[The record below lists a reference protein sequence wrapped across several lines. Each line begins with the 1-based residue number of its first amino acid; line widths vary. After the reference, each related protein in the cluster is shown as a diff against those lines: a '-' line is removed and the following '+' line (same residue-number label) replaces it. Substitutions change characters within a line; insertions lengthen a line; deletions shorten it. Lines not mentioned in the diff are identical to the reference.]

1 MNRLQSFRVKVKEV
15 LTILPV
21 ALLLGLGVVGT
32 LAPQQ
37 VNAASSTVDDYLPS
51 TGRDF
56 WVTFMQN
63 ADAETADNVK
73 LKLEVIAIP
82 TASGT
87 ISLTCGDGTPLV
99 TGGSLSAG
107 TPYVY
112 EIPADKRDKVYNT
125 SSATKTSKGLHVETT
140 GTDIALYV
148 RSKYVNSQALNS
160 YDMSPVFPIKT
171 LGADYVIQSY
181 WEDQTNTVMAVVAT
195 ENDTKITIKPSC
207 KTLNSDNTTWS
218 AAGTTRT
225 ETLNKGQVYLLK
237 GESFA
242 EDEPYT
248 NIAGTTVGASK
259 PVAVFNGGVIAFI
272 PDGTG
277 LSGDHIFE
285 QALPV
290 HAWGKR
296 FVLMNMN
303 AFPTGVYEKSSS
315 PTEFII
321 TAIYPDTKVY
331 VDGEYLLTLQ
341 PGESTPT
348 YDESTTISVAWDGTP
363 KMVQTSEPVSISG
376 FMVNAQH
383 NTYRNTPIAPKGI
396 GIGEPSMVLIPDVTK
411 GVSEMSYYCKDVNT
425 GATTEHLNTH
435 YANVIVKKSGVAGM
449 RLHNGTEV
457 VNISGNFTTLSQ
469 PFDGMSE
476 EYAYARIQLTDDKL
490 NRLYN
495 ENDIPFVATM
505 YSVLPGQAMSEAAVA
520 TMNIVPSAPVMF
532 VDDNEVVHGS
542 TFDYC
547 NKHPGV
553 HFTAIVDYPHTGVKW
568 ELGEGA
574 VSTDYEASHMY
585 GATVG
590 ESDKKHDV
598 YLYVFHETPITHVKD
613 TDTVHVTLNVHPV
626 YYDTLKTKVAAN
638 KMVYEWKTSSEVPF
652 GLIDGGTPKYAQ
664 FTLSQTEDLNG
675 RKPWIKYEKDSA
687 NAAAWT
693 DSHADFQIFDSL
705 VYATRHDCDSIF
717 YLQLDVVPDI
727 IMPEENASICQGESF
742 TWTGHH
748 NAWNHLTQDGVAIT
762 TINTAAAGTFVIRD
776 TMQSLVFPYPDSIHI
791 LNLTVYDK
799 PTIKVADD
807 HRKDS
812 ICEVNQPT
820 WTVPYVANYADSLH
834 YWLKPDSAYDATRR
848 EAGLRRT
855 TETSFDIS
863 TMSSLPDGKYKLIL
877 QAFNTTTG
885 CISVTDEVPLV
896 IKNRPSLKVEG
907 VDPQCWAATAPTFTF
922 SYTPVDAAK
931 ITYWVDSVGGTPHK
945 IASTTIAVDATKKF
959 DIATIGWPAGHYELY
974 AQPISALG
982 CDSTAVKVEFVINK
996 KPTIT
1001 ITSTSDELSQCDK
1014 EDATTLKFNV
1024 KDANNYNYYIVGKT
1038 SLLATPVAV
1047 TDGDKE
1053 ISLDISSISGLTEDQ
1068 EFTLKMV
1075 ANSATCVSDT
1085 AEATFTIYP
1094 MPTATITS
1102 LPADLNACAPG
1113 TSNKTVNYTTTNAS
1127 QIKWQLTTPHG
1138 VMNYDYAA
1146 VGSSLTV
1153 LQDSL
1158 VCPGTYKVKIT
1169 GVKSANNCE
1178 VLNPAGGEVTFTMYN
1193 PAAITLNDIAAVCAG
1208 NAVTSTYTA
1217 EYTDSYTYEVRRKTG
1232 NVLKGSGSST
1242 TINGTIDLSKTDTLP
1257 AGTYVLS
1264 VTATNTNNCGSSS
1277 ASKEFVINPI
1287 PVINSLSTPD
1297 NVCETEVAS
1306 RDVSFTATDAANILY
1321 TLKKGSAVWNAE
1333 NSVAVGAGKFSIKT
1347 DTLSA
1352 GDYTVEAK
1360 PVSGAGCTGAVKS
1373 VNFTVYPHPTVTL
1386 SASLPNACFGDESL
1400 TINYSTTYAATY
1412 AYTLA
1417 DKDGNA
1423 LTPGSGAAVA
1433 SGSIVVPLTA
1443 TMTAAK
1449 SPYKFRIEVTSDKGC
1464 KSGWVEKTFTI
1475 YPKPTAGIT
1484 SVESKCDNETSA
1496 AVVYTS
1502 ANATKYEYRVFKSGV
1517 AAPVLTVTDQDVTG
1531 TTFNVD
1537 ISTLDAGSYELRLVV
1552 KSATCESDTAKK
1564 SFDIWPLPV
1573 ISTLDN
1579 TTPCEGESVVNVP
1592 YTATNALT
1600 FSYTVKDG
1608 ETVVKNVTT
1617 ATVADG
1623 KIEVDIDGLTTGG
1636 AVTKAYTLSVTAK
1649 SEHDC
1654 ETAAAKTATITLKAK
1669 PTVTLSSVTNT
1680 CAGTGAAITVAYTGL
1695 TTTKLDY
1702 IVRKGG
1708 VDTSV
1713 SGNKTGLTPEVDGS
1727 FVISGAELEALAAG
1741 TDYEVELIAQGD
1753 NGCPS
1758 IGVDQVKAFTI
1769 YPLPTVAV
1777 KSGYEE
1783 ITVCEGR
1790 EDAVFEL
1797 TTSANA
1803 STYSYTTGALGLT
1816 ATDQPVV
1823 DQKIK
1828 ITLPKADLK
1837 DGDFTLTVT
1846 VKSAAPQSCTSVAAT
1861 ATLHVNNRPT
1871 LKIDDI
1877 AAQCYPI
1884 SSFTVSYTPT
1894 DAKYVKWTVDN
1905 KITTEQTHTVP
1916 NAAPYQFTISTDGW
1930 AAGTYTLRAKPVS
1943 ALDCDSAAV
1952 VKTFTINAKPE
1963 LSNLH
1968 AYNECT
1974 NQFVNVFFDHNGVGN
1989 RIEWEVLGTTCHGEE
2004 DITNPSSGI
2013 AHIAPNSL
2021 PAGDYTFRGKMV
2033 NTTTGCESEPKDLN
2047 FTLWPRAEISLLKDS
2062 AFCYPANK
2070 SYVRY
2075 AAPNAA
2081 SYTYR
2086 LTGHGIDSYLSGS
2099 GTMTSAGLIEV
2110 NTNGLEGGY
2119 AYTLTVTAASEHD
2132 CKSDEKTA
2140 TITLYPQP
2148 AITSLAKVDSVCEKH
2163 SPSAIALTMTG
2174 AMKYNYEV
2182 LKEGESTPKEQKTGE
2197 TSSSIT
2203 LNTNAWAAGK
2213 YTLKVTAVSDLDCG
2227 SDVEERVFLIYP
2239 QPKVTALSDVTICET
2254 DAEASFSYTMT
2265 DAKTY
2270 TYDLKNSL
2278 DVTVASS
2285 ATAQTASSS
2294 GSIKINT
2301 AELPDGTYTLH
2312 VTATSDKGCVSD
2324 EKTST
2329 LTINNQPSVNMS
2341 APAAQCHPASSFEV
2355 AYAPED
2361 VKTFTYMV
2369 KQGST
2374 MKKSA
2379 ETITPT
2385 TAPYKFSFST
2395 TGWAAGTYTI
2405 EAKAVSAD
2413 NCDGK
2418 TETVNFTIN
2427 KKPVISDLTTQNKCK
2442 GDAIQVSFNHDNVA
2456 NGCNWEIVETGVTGS
2471 KAFTHDS
2478 PDGFPIA
2485 TSAMDPGTYTLRVWV
2500 SNSTT
2505 TCTSEYAEKT
2515 FTVYPIPELD
2525 AKDTTAI
2532 YPQTTIVV
2540 RYTATDAAGGT
2551 YTYTLNG
2558 PGIDPSNPRTGNGSA
2573 ANGGLIPVGT
2583 NGLNPG
2589 VYNLSV
2595 TVTSANGCTK
2605 TDDATITIYDPTT
2618 IDEPVAEDDCKGS
2631 TDPIE
2636 VNIHTTYADKYSYE
2650 VVVKGT
2656 TTHPADNYEGSA
2668 TFTNKDDEPVDNT
2681 IYINVSNWAPAV
2693 YTITVKAENTVT
2705 HAEKTKSADF
2715 EIYAIPTVTLSTIP
2729 DSICEEVTTSHA
2741 IYMGGDA
2748 NMTKATYSLQLSGE
2762 EKLSGDKQ
2770 ALDGGNLVLSTGGL
2784 TDGTYTLYVTPFS
2797 DHGCQGTEKS
2807 MTLVVCNRPTIALAD
2822 PANTCENDPDYKV
2835 TITTA
2840 SADAYTYAYNIYKVD
2855 GVTETAKGNGNG
2867 YVSEGSMT
2875 VKITGLEAGTYRIKA
2890 TTTTKAADGGCTS
2903 AVVQPA
2909 DFVIYEKPEVT
2920 KLSVAKPGV
2929 CEGTAITVSYTSSID
2944 VKYSYKIVEKTTVNG
2959 SVDTYASSA
2968 SFDVVTTDLPAAG
2981 SPYTLELITETAN
2994 GCKDTA
3000 TVSFA
3005 IYPIPALTGAE
3016 PVKAEDV
3023 CFGDA
3028 ATTVTCTPD
3037 ANVSKCTYTLK
3048 LGDEPVTEFVD
3059 KEVTLDNEGKFTINT
3074 SSLGNE
3080 STTTT
3085 YTVEVTP
3092 YSTNECHPATPYST
3106 TFKVNRLPALS
3117 DITLDATDVCEG
3129 TATMGATFEHT
3140 AATYYKYELREQGKT
3155 DVLREGE
3162 KTGLTDGTSSISI
3175 DLLNPTALATNKTYE
3190 LTVIVKNET
3199 TKCDKT
3205 KTATFY
3211 LRKNPEVT
3219 ISTEQNQHHCQPV
3232 TEVTVNYSN
3241 PDSRATVFHYE
3252 VVKGTTVIKALDDKT
3267 DVSGGEWT
3275 IEFATQLL
3283 QGEYKLRV
3291 QPDNEYCHAAEW
3303 TEFVFH
3309 VDTVTPIVTT
3319 KAICYGEKFD
3329 WTVTDKDCEDHET
3342 SVTLMKGL
3350 TASTHQ
3356 FDTIK
3361 HDCCNRVYELDLT
3374 VYDENLIS
3382 EDHHTLCAGETYN
3395 WHDLAITEPGNYEAR
3410 EPGGANG
3417 CDKIYRITVD
3427 ELVPEEKSSAM
3438 SVCYGETVIF
3448 NGHEYKDLPVGKQ
3461 TLSETIKSV
3470 GGCDSVYLTLDL
3482 TVGQRYYDS
3491 IVVTECDSYKWAV
3504 TGLTYSESG
3513 IYREQLATVN
3523 GCDSVFVLN
3532 LTINKSYSFN
3542 ETYDILT
3549 KQLPFTVHEY
3559 TFEQAGTFDREF
3571 KSIAG
3576 CDSIYHITLN
3586 VHEEPLPKD
3595 TTVATICEGATHT
3608 WQGNDYSKE
3617 GWYSV
3622 TENDGTQDV
3631 AIHVLHLIVNEKYS
3645 HTSYVHHCGANY
3657 LWDVDGNT
3665 YDASGTYTWDGHS
3678 LVTGCDSTEIL
3689 VLTLGKDNTGA
3700 EAVTACQY
3708 EPVAIG
3714 NRSFIA
3720 MENTSFDET
3729 LTNVSGCD
3737 SVVTYTVNVT
3747 PRNYT
3752 AVETP
3757 DDYCEGTTYAWRG
3770 HTYET
3775 AGIYYDTTKA
3785 GGCAT
3790 EIHTL
3795 NLVSQPYYRFD
3806 EDIEVWEDALP
3817 YAWVGH
3823 KADTLLRTDGDYY
3836 DRQTTISGCDS
3847 IYHIHFHV
3855 NWVTRHE
3862 PEQKFG
3868 CGSVNWRGKDYY
3880 ESGLV
3885 SDTVATGDE
3894 MTPHEIYFCEVTIY
3908 NSFEQTEP
3916 EVTLCQGTPFVW
3928 HGNDR
3933 TAELNVG
3940 NNTLTHV
3947 SPVKHNGQTVTD
3959 CDSTFTITVHVV
3971 ESFSKAEELTV
3982 CPGELPYIWHGQS
3995 LSSDGDYTDV
4005 RPSPT
4010 GCDSTY
4016 TMHLTVNTQVT
4027 KPDTLDDDICLGKTY
4042 KWMRGDE
4049 QLMAIEGI
4057 ALGTHTY
4064 YKWYTVPGE
4073 CDSTYHMLNLTV
4085 KAPNEPILTD
4095 TVICY
4100 GETFNW
4106 IVPGCDGV
4114 TPVTLMK
4121 GLTETTHQIDTLICE
4136 TNECNPIYELKL
4148 EVLPEYAAEDE
4159 PRMLCINESFLWRG
4173 GQVIDKAG
4181 TYEYVAENAA
4191 DVYGNGK
4198 MFCDSVYRITVD
4210 QLIPEYKEPISQS
4223 VCYGEEVIFNN
4234 KTYTDL
4240 NVGKQTLLDTI
4251 QSVGG
4256 CDSVYLRLDLTVG
4269 QRYYDSIPVIA
4280 CDKYVWEAVNG
4291 NTYTHSGIYR
4301 EEYSTI
4307 DGCDSIFVLNLT
4319 INESY
4324 EFYES
4329 YDVLETELPFTV
4341 HEYSYTAAGTYD
4353 RKFTSVGGCDSIY
4366 HITLNVYPFILPK
4379 DTTEATICAD
4389 AAPYSWQGNNYS
4401 ASGWYSVTE
4410 NDGTQDIAI
4419 HYLHLTVNKTYSDT
4433 VYVHACDSYTW
4444 DENGTTY
4451 TASTED
4457 KVQLTS
4463 TCNCDSTIVLKL
4475 TIGNANSSTVDVT
4488 ACQYEPIAVG
4498 NRSFVAMENTSF
4510 TETKTNASGC
4520 DSVITYNVTVTP
4532 REYVTPAIN
4541 DAFCEGTPYVWD
4553 NTAEG
4558 GQSHTYLVAGTYY
4571 DTIADANGC
4580 ATKIFTLELSAKP
4593 QYRIDE
4599 DVEVSEL
4606 ALPYAWRG
4614 HKGDTLLRT
4623 NGDYYDIY
4631 PATADRCDSVH
4642 HIHFHV
4648 NFVDRDTLHLT
4659 GCDSVKWDVTGE
4671 WYKTTCLVSDTVFL
4685 NDEKTLYDEI
4695 HFCNVT
4701 VNYSFEEIE
4710 PDVTICQS
4718 DAFTWHGTDYEANHF
4733 SAGDHELATDDKS
4746 VAECDSIYKVTLHV
4760 VESFRDEKTYEA
4772 CPNELPYLWRG
4783 QLLTV
4788 DGDYTDV
4795 RPSPTG
4801 CDSTYIMHFTVNTH
4815 VTEPS
4820 TEHQTIC
4827 QDAENP
4833 LPWQDL
4839 TIPIHTPGE
4848 YTYYHWY
4855 TVPGE
4860 CDETYHRLDLTV
4872 NRSEQV
4878 GGYDTAHIC
4887 YKDSYLW
4894 HGEAR
4899 TVPETAAT
4907 LQPDGTYATD
4917 IDAYKQN
4924 ILGCDSL
4931 DAHLHLVMHT
4941 PPSPA
4946 ILEDTTICNEYLWID
4961 TLINTTGTYTKAF
4974 TTVYGC
4980 KDSTLTRH
4988 FDVFYSKTDTL
4999 DSLIACDYYRWHG
5012 QDFTKEGDTLAE
5024 YHVKQMGGTCDS
5036 IVYLPLTIHKTV
5048 RDTAKLDWWCTE
5060 FTWGETGQTYTK
5072 SDIIEGNP
5080 HKLASGCDSIPYLYL
5095 TLHDSIVEHIYDTAC
5110 VTYTWDLNHMT
5121 YTGSTVDRYVEKA
5134 VTGCDSAVHWLHL
5147 TIHQPSPVTFDTLDA
5162 CRSYIHKDIEYRDTT
5177 DLVLELK
5184 TIHGCDSIVRLH
5196 VNVTQPDTIYDTI
5209 RTCNIYEREGHT
5221 YLYSCDT
5228 VHEYACDSVV
5238 MLNITIDLDRDSSI
5252 WVTRWD
5258 SYEWEGDTYTESGDY
5273 EKTLQTV
5280 VGHCDST
5287 VTLHLIINDSKDTV
5301 EKQIACESFKWEWND
5316 STYLLSTIDTVTL
5329 RIDEG
5334 LETERDSTRILELGI
5349 GHKKFNAFTET
5360 ACDFFNWHG
5369 VQYFESQTVEY
5380 SYTDTCEGNVD
5391 TLHLTIFHKV
5401 EVEHFDTACDVLTV
5415 QGKSYFRDTTFT
5427 QQLKTV
5433 HGCDSIVNYNL
5444 IINRRQ
5450 TRNISVT
5457 ACDNYTWEG
5466 DTYTKSGVYTRVLTG
5481 SNGCDSVVT
5490 LNLSVRPSYHTEFDA
5505 VGCNGYY
5512 VWGNRIFD
5520 VAGDYDSIF
5529 TFDDRCDSVVT
5540 LHLSLPEKI
5549 QGPWVM
5555 DTACD
5560 EYWWNGQRY
5569 TETGYY
5575 YETFTS
5581 STGCDSIARLDL
5593 TIAPNPRDTITE
5605 TAQTRFTWGNE
5616 TYYETGLYEQ
5626 RFRSETGYGCDS
5638 IVTLDLTITNPL
5650 PINQIADT
5658 ACDAYTWDAETFYE
5672 SGVYTRNF
5680 LTPEGNDSIVKLS
5693 LVINHDVAVSDS
5705 MQLCDSVEWNGVM
5718 YYESGVYTQVL
5729 QTVAGCDSVVTM
5741 TLTVCRR
5748 DSSVFTATARDVY
5761 TWDGVDYTES
5771 GTYQRTYTSSTGCD
5785 SIVTMM
5791 LTIIHNVHVELSDTA
5806 CTEYAWADSIYTH
5819 STIHTHIFTA
5829 DNGSDSVVTMTL
5841 IIHEPVYTDQF
5852 DTVRVCDPED
5862 PSYAEYYTLPWGE
5875 QVSHTGIY
5883 CDTLTSELSQ
5893 CDSIVRFHLQ
5903 WCDEE
5908 LCLDTTTFVVND
5920 QCESYEW
5927 EGQTYTTSGTYTRH
5941 HRLENGCDSIVIMR
5955 LDIKPKAQ
5963 TVVDITDCD
5972 SLYWKDADLWIYETG
5987 FYYDTLLAANGC
5999 DSLVIMHAVVGHK
6012 GDSILDVETCDAYT
6026 INGKTYRETGTYIQE
6041 LKTTTGCDSTLTIN
6055 LIVNPSVDTV
6065 VADTACDSHL
6075 WNDKTLTETGFYPLV
6090 LQSELTGCDSV
6101 VDLHLIVYGSKQVS
6115 VIDSLHCDSIVWGDA
6130 HSGIDT
6136 IYDDGIYV
6144 KTFLST
6150 VGCDSTVTMDLRLL
6164 RHDMITAPD
6173 TAACDSF
6180 VWNGKVYYESG
6191 TYSDTL
6197 TNSFTGC
6204 DSITTMYIEI
6214 NPTIRVEIEDSVP
6227 PPFYLWPT
6235 ENDTI
6240 WESGVYVDTT
6250 ASLVTGCDSITTL
6263 NLIMTD
6269 SIILDPQEPVRVDT
6283 FGYCPGDTMNFVYN
6297 LLKGHPTK
6305 YILLFPDIS
6314 VVQEIDPKRDFIQVT
6329 DTTELPNHGLDSLF
6343 TLVIP
6348 ENCEPKV
6355 YHAQLQLFDDF
6366 TSSEVYDFYIR
6377 VNYKGAIVSM
6387 WTDVVAINNFN
6398 EEFIGYQWYKD
6409 DVEIEGATK
6418 QYYSD
6423 GEDLYACYRAKLQL
6437 ASDSSWIYTCE
6448 ECFDLRSDSLELI
6461 AYPTPAPVGQ
6471 PVTIK
6476 AMGIL
6481 LEKLVGST
6489 LTITK
6494 ESGLKVD
6501 EFTLAEGQRSVDVTL
6516 TSGMYIA
6523 TLVTGDADDRVRTA
6537 NVKFIVF

>member
-1 MNRLQSFRVKVKEV
+1 MNRLQSFRMKVKEV

-37 VNAASSTVDDYLPS
+37 AYAASSSVPDMIPS

-341 PGESTPT
+341 SGESTPT

-383 NTYRNTPIAPKGI
+383 NTYRNTPSAPKGI

-457 VNISGNFTTLSQ
+457 VNISGNFTALSQ
-469 PFDGMSE
+469 PFTGLSD
-476 EYAYARIQLTDDKL
+476 EYAYARIQLTDDAL
-490 NRLYN
+490 NKLYN

-664 FTLSQTEDLNG
+664 ITLSQTEDLNG

-705 VYATRHDCDSIF
+705 VYMTRHSCDSIF
-717 YLQLDVVPDI
+717 YLQLQVVPDI

-799 PTIKVADD
+799 PTIKIADD

-877 QAFNTTTG
+877 QAFNTTTS

-896 IKNRPSLKVEG
+896 IKNRPSLKVDN
-907 VDPQCWAATAPTFTF
+907 VAPQCWDETASTFTF
-922 SYTPVDAAK
+922 NYTPVDAAK

-959 DIATIGWPAGHYELY
+959 DIATTGWPAGHYELY
-974 AQPISALG
+974 AQPISSLG

-1024 KDANNYNYYIVGKT
+1024 KDANSYNYYIVGKT

-1053 ISLDISSISGLTEDQ
+1053 ISLDISSISGLTADT

-1085 AEATFTIYP
+1085 AEQKFTIYP

-1102 LPADLNACAPG
+1102 LPADLNSCAPG

-1127 QIKWQLTTPHG
+1127 QIKWQLTTPHA
-1138 VMNYDYAA
+1138 VKDYDYAA
-1146 VGSSLTV
+1146 VGTNLTI

-1321 TLKKGSAVWNAE
+1321 TLKKGATVWNAE

-1386 SASLPNACFGDESL
+1386 PASLPNACFGEESL
-1400 TINYSTTYAATY
+1400 TINYSTTYASTY

-1537 ISTLDAGSYELRLVV
+1537 ISTLDAGSYELRLVA

-1579 TTPCEGESVVNVP
+1579 TTPCEGEAVVNVP
-1592 YTATNALT
+1592 YTATNASK

-1608 ETVVKNVTT
+1608 ETVVKTVAT

-1649 SEHDC
+1649 SEYDC

-1669 PTVTLSSVTNT
+1669 PVVTLSSVTNT
-1680 CAGTGAAITVAYTGL
+1680 CAGAGAAITIAYTGL
-1695 TTTKLDY
+1695 TANKLDY

-1713 SGNKTGLTPEVDGS
+1713 SGTKTGLTPGVDGS
-1727 FVISGAELEALAAG
+1727 FDISGATFEALAAG
-1741 TDYEVELIAQGD
+1741 TDYEVEVIAQGD

-1769 YPLPTVAV
+1769 YPLPTVTV

-1790 EDAVFEL
+1790 EDAIFEL
-1797 TTSANA
+1797 TTSDNA
-1803 STYSYTTGALGLT
+1803 STYSYETGALGLT

-1837 DGDFTLTVT
+1837 EGDFTLTVT

-1877 AAQCYPI
+1877 AAKCYPTA
-1884 SSFTVSYTPT
+1884 SFIVSYMPT

-2004 DITNPSSGI
+2004 DIANPSSGI
-2013 AHIAPNSL
+2013 VHIAPNSL

-2062 AFCYPANK
+2062 AFCYPADK

-2075 AAPNAA
+2075 AATNAA
-2081 SYTYR
+2081 SYTYK

-2132 CKSDEKTA
+2132 CKSNEKTA

-2174 AMKYNYEV
+2174 ATKYNYEV

-2197 TSSSIT
+2197 TASSIT

-2213 YTLKVTAVSDLDCG
+2213 YTLKVTAVSDLNCG
-2227 SDVEERVFLIYP
+2227 SAVEERVFLIYP
-2239 QPKVTALSDVTICET
+2239 QPKVTALSDVTICEM

-2294 GSIKINT
+2294 GSIKINS

-2341 APAAQCHPASSFEV
+2341 APAAQCHPASLFEV
-2355 AYAPED
+2355 TYAPED
-2361 VKTFTYMV
+2361 VKTFTYTV

-2374 MKKSA
+2374 TKKSA

-2515 FTVYPIPELD
+2515 FTVYPIPTLTVH
-2525 AKDTTAI
+2525 DTTAI
-2532 YPQTTIVV
+2532 YPQTTIDV

-2558 PGIDPSNPRTGNGSA
+2558 PGIDPSDPRTGAGSA
-2573 ANGGLIPVGT
+2573 ANSGWISVGT

-2656 TTHPADNYEGSA
+2656 TTHPVDNYEGSA
-2668 TFTNKDDEPVDNT
+2668 TFTNTDDVPVDNT
-2681 IYINVSNWAPAV
+2681 ISIDVSNWAPAV

-2705 HAEKTKSADF
+2705 HSEKTKSADF
-2715 EIYAIPTVTLSTIP
+2715 EIYAIPVLTFT
-2729 DSICEEVTTSHA
+2729 DHAAICEGAETNVEILHSTENIESVEYKVEKNGSAYAAATWTA
-2741 IYMGGDA
+2741 AAGKVILNVDEWE
-2748 NMTKATYSLQLSGE
+2748 NATYTIYGKPTSSHGCVGE
-2762 EKLSGDKQ
+2762 WAQTD
-2770 ALDGGNLVLSTGGL
+2770 LVVYNQPEATITAMPANICAGEGYLN
-2784 TDGTYTLYVTPFS
+2784 VEFS
-2797 DHGCQGTEKS
+2797 DAT
-2807 MTLVVCNRPTIALAD
+2807 AD
-2822 PANTCENDPDYKV
+2822 ARTYAFRILNASDQPVSGYAGSGN
-2835 TITTA
+2835 ITTPG
-2840 SADAYTYAYNIYKVD
+2840 SGSYAVD
-2855 GVTETAKGNGNG
+2855 VHTLPVG
-2867 YVSEGSMT
+2867 
-2875 VKITGLEAGTYRIKA
+2875 
-2890 TTTTKAADGGCTS
+2890 
-2903 AVVQPA
+2903 
-2909 DFVIYEKPEVT
+2909 
-2920 KLSVAKPGV
+2920 
-2929 CEGTAITVSYTSSID
+2929 
-2944 VKYSYKIVEKTTVNG
+2944 SYKM
-2959 SVDTYASSA
+2959 
-2968 SFDVVTTDLPAAG
+2968 
-2981 SPYTLELITETAN
+2981 EL
-2994 GCKDTA
+2994 
-3000 TVSFA
+3000 
-3005 IYPIPALTGAE
+3005 
-3016 PVKAEDV
+3016 
-3023 CFGDA
+3023 
-3028 ATTVTCTPD
+3028 
-3037 ANVSKCTYTLK
+3037 
-3048 LGDEPVTEFVD
+3048 
-3059 KEVTLDNEGKFTINT
+3059 
-3074 SSLGNE
+3074 
-3080 STTTT
+3080 
-3085 YTVEVTP
+3085 
-3092 YSTNECHPATPYST
+3092 
-3106 TFKVNRLPALS
+3106 
-3117 DITLDATDVCEG
+3117 
-3129 TATMGATFEHT
+3129 
-3140 AATYYKYELREQGKT
+3140 
-3155 DVLREGE
+3155 
-3162 KTGLTDGTSSISI
+3162 
-3175 DLLNPTALATNKTYE
+3175 
-3190 LTVIVKNET
+3190 
-3199 TKCDKT
+3199 KT
-3205 KTATFY
+3205 KTKTEESCWSKLEIKPFSVRDTFLFITRDTICKKETYTWNYGGVHSEDVVGTDLGAGVHVIDRNYPTATY
-3211 LRKNPEVT
+3211 GCDSIYRLILT
-3219 ISTEQNQHHCQPV
+3219 IGEEYEIVENK
-3232 TEVTVNYSN
+3232 TVCENKPFSWRGLDFVGRENGIYDDIHT
-3241 PDSRATVFHYE
+3241 DSLTVLGCDSIFKLHL
-3252 VVKGTTVIKALDDKT
+3252 TVEDSPAP
-3267 DVSGGEWT
+3267 
-3275 IEFATQLL
+3275 L
-3283 QGEYKLRV
+3283 QT
-3291 QPDNEYCHAAEW
+3291 NA
-3303 TEFVFH
+3303 
-3309 VDTVTPIVTT
+3309 
-3319 KAICYGEKFD
+3319 AICYGESYD
-3329 WTVTDKDCEDHET
+3329 WIVEDCEGHK
-3342 SVTLMKGL
+3342 VTLMKGL
-3350 TASTHQ
+3350 TETTHQ
-3356 FDTIK
+3356 VDTLICS
-3361 HDCCNRVYELDLT
+3361 DPDACNPIYELNLAVWPEYSKDDAPVHLCSGDAYVWRGGKTLT
-3374 VYDENLIS
+3374 E
-3382 EDHHTLCAGETYN
+3382 AGE
-3395 WHDLAITEPGNYEAR
+3395 YEYRKEGVA
-3410 EPGGANG
+3410 ANG
-3417 CDKIYRITVD
+3417 CDSIYRITVTK
-3427 ELVPEEKSSAM
+3427 LVPEQKTIAQT
-3438 SVCYGETVIF
+3438 VCYGETVIF

-3491 IVVTECDSYKWAV
+3491 IVVTECDSYKWDK

-3513 IYREQLATVN
+3513 IYREELATVN

-3559 TFEQAGTFDREF
+3559 TFMEGGTYDREF
-3571 KSIAG
+3571 TTIGG

-3586 VHEEPLPKD
+3586 VHEAPLPKD
-3595 TTVATICEGATHT
+3595 TTDIKICADAAPYS
-3608 WQGNDYSKE
+3608 WQGNNYAAS

-3622 TENDGTQDV
+3622 TEPDV
-3631 AIHVLHLIVNEKYS
+3631 AIHVLHLTVNETYS
-3645 HTSYVHHCGANY
+3645 DTTYVHACGSYN
-3657 LWDVDGNT
+3657 WRGN
-3665 YDASGTYTWDGHS
+3665 DYTATGVYPVNLTS
-3678 LVTGCDSTEIL
+3678 VCGCDSTV
-3689 VLTLGKDNTGA
+3689 VLKLTVDAPSSSTQD
-3700 EAVTACQY
+3700 VTVCQY
-3708 EPVAIG
+3708 ELVTVGNQTFVAK
-3714 NRSFIA
+3714 
-3720 MENTSFDET
+3720 ETSYAPIVET
-3729 LTNVSGCD
+3729 LTNTKGCDSTITYNVTVSTRTYEDVENASFCEGTEYAWRGKPFTKAATYYDTTFTAGCATKIYTLNLTAKPQYRIDEDVEVSDLALPYEWHGQELSANGDYYDNLVSLVSGCD
-3737 SVVTYTVNVT
+3737 S
-3747 PRNYT
+3747 
-3752 AVETP
+3752 
-3757 DDYCEGTTYAWRG
+3757 
-3770 HTYET
+3770 
-3775 AGIYYDTTKA
+3775 
-3785 GGCAT
+3785 
-3790 EIHTL
+3790 IH
-3795 NLVSQPYYRFD
+3795 
-3806 EDIEVWEDALP
+3806 
-3817 YAWVGH
+3817 
-3823 KADTLLRTDGDYY
+3823 
-3836 DRQTTISGCDS
+3836 
-3847 IYHIHFHV
+3847 HIHFHV
-3855 NWVTRHE
+3855 NWVTRDTVSAE
-3862 PEQKFG
+3862 ACE
-3868 CGSVNWRGKDYY
+3868 SYTWEVSGKTYT
-3880 ESGLV
+3880 ESGLY
-3885 SDTVATGDE
+3885 SDTVFTDAPTNKE
-3894 MTPHEIYFCEVTIY
+3894 YEVVHFCNVTI
-3908 NSFEQTEP
+3908 NHRFEQVEP
-3916 EVTLCQGTPFVW
+3916 DVTICQSDAFTWHGQDYEANHFSAGDHALVTDDKSIAGCDSIYRVTL
-3928 HGNDR
+3928 
-3933 TAELNVG
+3933 
-3940 NNTLTHV
+3940 
-3947 SPVKHNGQTVTD
+3947 
-3959 CDSTFTITVHVV
+3959 HVV
-3971 ESFSKAEELTV
+3971 ESFRDEKTYEV

-3995 LSSDGDYTDV
+3995 LSADGDYTDV

-4049 QLMAIEGI
+4049 QLMAIEVI

-4159 PRMLCINESFLWRG
+4159 PRMLCYGESFMWRG
-4173 GQVIDKAG
+4173 GKVIDKAG

-4389 AAPYSWQGNNYS
+4389 AAPYNWQGNAYS
-4401 ASGWYSVTE
+4401 ATGWYSVTE
-4410 NDGTQDIAI
+4410 NDGTQDVAI

-4444 DENGTTY
+4444 DKNGTTY

-4685 NDEKTLYDEI
+4685 DDEKTLYDEI
-4695 HFCNVT
+4695 HFCDVT

-4746 VAECDSIYKVTLHV
+4746 VAECDSIFKVTLHV

-4839 TIPIHTPGE
+4839 TIPIHIPGE

-4887 YKDSYLW
+4887 YKDSW

-4941 PPSPA
+4941 PSAA
-4946 ILEDTTICNEYLWID
+4946 ILEDTTICNEFLWID

-4988 FDVFYSKTDTL
+4988 FDVYYSKTDTL
-4999 DSLIACDYYRWHG
+4999 DSVFACDYYRWKG
-5012 QDFTKEGDTLAE
+5012 QDFTEVGDTLAE
-5024 YHVKQMGGTCDS
+5024 YHVQQLGGICDS
-5036 IVYLPLTIHKTV
+5036 IIYLPLTINKTV

-5110 VTYTWDLNHMT
+5110 VTYSWDLNHMT

-5147 TIHQPSPVTFDTLDA
+5147 TIHQPSPITFDTLDA
-5162 CRSYIHKDIEYRDTT
+5162 CRTYIHEDIEYKDTT

-5273 EKTLQTV
+5273 EKTLQTM
-5280 VGHCDST
+5280 VGGCDST

-5401 EVEHFDTACDVLTV
+5401 EVEHFDTARDVLTV
-5415 QGKSYFRDTTFT
+5415 QGESFFRDTTFT
-5427 QQLKTV
+5427 QQLHTIN
-5433 HGCDSIVNYNL
+5433 GCDSIVNYHL
-5444 IINRRQ
+5444 IIRRVTSPLRLAAT
-5450 TRNISVT
+5450 TRGKARRTPSR
-5457 ACDNYTWEG
+5457 
-5466 DTYTKSGVYTRVLTG
+5466 VYIRG
-5481 SNGCDSVVT
+5481 YSPDRMVVT
-5490 LNLSVRPSYHTEFDA
+5490 R
-5505 VGCNGYY
+5505 
-5512 VWGNRIFD
+5512 
-5520 VAGDYDSIF
+5520 
-5529 TFDDRCDSVVT
+5529 
-5540 LHLSLPEKI
+5540 
-5549 QGPWVM
+5549 
-5555 DTACD
+5555 
-5560 EYWWNGQRY
+5560 
-5569 TETGYY
+5569 
-5575 YETFTS
+5575 
-5581 STGCDSIARLDL
+5581 
-5593 TIAPNPRDTITE
+5593 
-5605 TAQTRFTWGNE
+5605 
-5616 TYYETGLYEQ
+5616 
-5626 RFRSETGYGCDS
+5626 
-5638 IVTLDLTITNPL
+5638 
-5650 PINQIADT
+5650 
-5658 ACDAYTWDAETFYE
+5658 
-5672 SGVYTRNF
+5672 
-5680 LTPEGNDSIVKLS
+5680 
-5693 LVINHDVAVSDS
+5693 
-5705 MQLCDSVEWNGVM
+5705 
-5718 YYESGVYTQVL
+5718 
-5729 QTVAGCDSVVTM
+5729 
-5741 TLTVCRR
+5741 
-5748 DSSVFTATARDVY
+5748 
-5761 TWDGVDYTES
+5761 
-5771 GTYQRTYTSSTGCD
+5771 
-5785 SIVTMM
+5785 
-5791 LTIIHNVHVELSDTA
+5791 
-5806 CTEYAWADSIYTH
+5806 
-5819 STIHTHIFTA
+5819 
-5829 DNGSDSVVTMTL
+5829 
-5841 IIHEPVYTDQF
+5841 
-5852 DTVRVCDPED
+5852 
-5862 PSYAEYYTLPWGE
+5862 
-5875 QVSHTGIY
+5875 
-5883 CDTLTSELSQ
+5883 
-5893 CDSIVRFHLQ
+5893 
-5903 WCDEE
+5903 
-5908 LCLDTTTFVVND
+5908 
-5920 QCESYEW
+5920 
-5927 EGQTYTTSGTYTRH
+5927 
-5941 HRLENGCDSIVIMR
+5941 
-5955 LDIKPKAQ
+5955 
-5963 TVVDITDCD
+5963 
-5972 SLYWKDADLWIYETG
+5972 
-5987 FYYDTLLAANGC
+5987 
-5999 DSLVIMHAVVGHK
+5999 
-6012 GDSILDVETCDAYT
+6012 
-6026 INGKTYRETGTYIQE
+6026 
-6041 LKTTTGCDSTLTIN
+6041 
-6055 LIVNPSVDTV
+6055 
-6065 VADTACDSHL
+6065 
-6075 WNDKTLTETGFYPLV
+6075 
-6090 LQSELTGCDSV
+6090 
-6101 VDLHLIVYGSKQVS
+6101 
-6115 VIDSLHCDSIVWGDA
+6115 
-6130 HSGIDT
+6130 
-6136 IYDDGIYV
+6136 
-6144 KTFLST
+6144 
-6150 VGCDSTVTMDLRLL
+6150 
-6164 RHDMITAPD
+6164 
-6173 TAACDSF
+6173 
-6180 VWNGKVYYESG
+6180 
-6191 TYSDTL
+6191 
-6197 TNSFTGC
+6197 
-6204 DSITTMYIEI
+6204 
-6214 NPTIRVEIEDSVP
+6214 
-6227 PPFYLWPT
+6227 
-6235 ENDTI
+6235 
-6240 WESGVYVDTT
+6240 
-6250 ASLVTGCDSITTL
+6250 
-6263 NLIMTD
+6263 
-6269 SIILDPQEPVRVDT
+6269 
-6283 FGYCPGDTMNFVYN
+6283 
-6297 LLKGHPTK
+6297 
-6305 YILLFPDIS
+6305 
-6314 VVQEIDPKRDFIQVT
+6314 
-6329 DTTELPNHGLDSLF
+6329 
-6343 TLVIP
+6343 
-6348 ENCEPKV
+6348 
-6355 YHAQLQLFDDF
+6355 
-6366 TSSEVYDFYIR
+6366 
-6377 VNYKGAIVSM
+6377 
-6387 WTDVVAINNFN
+6387 
-6398 EEFIGYQWYKD
+6398 
-6409 DVEIEGATK
+6409 
-6418 QYYSD
+6418 
-6423 GEDLYACYRAKLQL
+6423 
-6437 ASDSSWIYTCE
+6437 
-6448 ECFDLRSDSLELI
+6448 
-6461 AYPTPAPVGQ
+6461 
-6471 PVTIK
+6471 
-6476 AMGIL
+6476 
-6481 LEKLVGST
+6481 
-6489 LTITK
+6489 
-6494 ESGLKVD
+6494 
-6501 EFTLAEGQRSVDVTL
+6501 
-6516 TSGMYIA
+6516 
-6523 TLVTGDADDRVRTA
+6523 
-6537 NVKFIVF
+6537 

>member
-1 MNRLQSFRVKVKEV
+1 MKVKKV

-37 VNAASSTVDDYLPS
+37 AYAASSTVDDYLPS

-56 WVTFMQN
+56 WLTFMQN

-383 NTYRNTPIAPKGI
+383 NTYRNTPSAPKGI

-435 YANVIVKKSGVAGM
+435 YANVIVTKSGVAGM

-457 VNISGNFTTLSQ
+457 VNISGNFSTCSQ

-652 GLIDGGTPKYAQ
+652 GLIDGGSPKYAQ
-664 FTLSQTEDLNG
+664 ITLSQTEDLEG

-762 TINTAAAGTFVIRD
+762 TINTATAGTFVIRD

-807 HRKDS
+807 HRKDL

-885 CISVTDEVPLV
+885 CISKTDTVPLV
-896 IKNRPSLKVEG
+896 IKNRPSLKVDN
-907 VDPQCWAATAPTFTF
+907 VDPQCWDETAPTFTF

-959 DIATIGWPAGHYELY
+959 DIATTGWPAGHYELY
-974 AQPISALG
+974 AQPVSALG

-1053 ISLDISSISGLTEDQ
+1053 ISLDISSISDLTADT

-1085 AEATFTIYP
+1085 AEKKFTVYP

-1102 LPADLNACAPG
+1102 LPADLNSCAPG

-1169 GVKSANNCE
+1169 GVKSAAPMNCE

-1321 TLKKGSAVWNAE
+1321 TLKKGATVWNAE

-1360 PVSGAGCTGAVKS
+1360 SVSGAGCTGAVKS

-1386 SASLPNACFGDESL
+1386 PASLPNACFGEESL
-1400 TINYSTTYAATY
+1400 TINYSTTYASTY

-1537 ISTLDAGSYELRLVV
+1537 ISTLDAGSYELRLVA

-1573 ISTLDN
+1573 ISTLAN

-1592 YTATNALT
+1592 YTATNASK

-1608 ETVVKNVTT
+1608 ETVVKTVAT

-1636 AVTKAYTLSVTAK
+1636 AVTKPYTLSVTAK

-1680 CAGTGAAITVAYTGL
+1680 CAGAGAAITIAYTGL
-1695 TTTKLDY
+1695 TANKLDY

-1713 SGNKTGLTPEVDGS
+1713 SGTKTGLTPGVDGS
-1727 FVISGAELEALAAG
+1727 FDISGATFEALAAG
-1741 TDYEVELIAQGD
+1741 TDYEVEIIAQGD

-1758 IGVDQVKAFTI
+1758 VGVDQVKAFTI
-1769 YPLPTVAV
+1769 YPLPTVSV
-1777 KSGYEE
+1777 KSGYESV
-1783 ITVCEGR
+1783 TVCEGR

-1797 TTSANA
+1797 TTSDNA
-1803 STYSYTTGALGLT
+1803 STYSYESGALGLT

-1823 DQKIK
+1823 DKKIK
-1828 ITLPKADLK
+1828 ITLSKADLK

-1877 AAQCYPI
+1877 AAKCYPI

-2004 DITNPSSGI
+2004 DIAGASSGV
-2013 AHIAPNSL
+2013 AHIEPNSL

-2062 AFCYPANK
+2062 AFCYPADK

-2075 AAPNAA
+2075 AATNAA

-2099 GTMTSAGLIEV
+2099 GTMTFAGLIEV

-2174 AMKYNYEV
+2174 ATKYNYEV
-2182 LKEGESTPKEQKTGE
+2182 LKDGESTPKEQKTGE
-2197 TSSSIT
+2197 TASSIT

-2213 YTLKVTAVSDLDCG
+2213 YTLKVTAVSDLNCG
-2227 SDVEERVFLIYP
+2227 SAVEERVFLIYP

-2254 DAEASFSYTMT
+2254 DAEALFSYTMT

-2294 GSIKINT
+2294 GSIKINS

-2341 APAAQCHPASSFEV
+2341 APAAQCHPASLFEV
-2355 AYAPED
+2355 TYAPED
-2361 VKTFTYMV
+2361 VKTFTYTV

-2374 MKKSA
+2374 TKKSA

-2515 FTVYPIPELD
+2515 FTVYPIPTLTVH
-2525 AKDTTAI
+2525 DTTAI
-2532 YPQTTIVV
+2532 YPQTTIYV

-2558 PGIDPSNPRTGNGSA
+2558 AGIDPSDPRTGDGSA
-2573 ANGGLIPVGT
+2573 ANSGWISVGT

-2656 TTHPADNYEGSA
+2656 TTHPVDNYAGSA
-2668 TFTNKDDEPVDNT
+2668 TFTNTGDVPVDNT
-2681 IYINVSNWAPAV
+2681 ISIDVSNWAPAV

-2715 EIYAIPTVTLSTIP
+2715 EIYAIPVLTFTDHAAICEGAETTVEILHSTENIESVEYKVEKNGSAYAAATWTAAAGKVILNVDEWENATYTIYGKPTSSHGCVGEWAQTDLVVYNQPEATITAMPANICAGEGYLNVEFSDATADARTYAFRILNASDQPVSGYAGSGNITTPGSGSYAVDVHTLPVGSYKMELKTKTKTEESCWSKLEIKPFSVRDTFLFITRDTICKKETYTWNYGGIHSEDVVGTDLGAGVHVIDRNYP
-2729 DSICEEVTTSHA
+2729 TATYGCDSIYRLILT
-2741 IYMGGDA
+2741 I
-2748 NMTKATYSLQLSGE
+2748 GE
-2762 EKLSGDKQ
+2762 EYEIVENKTVCENKPFSWRG
-2770 ALDGGNLVLSTGGL
+2770 LDFTGRE
-2784 TDGTYTLYVTPFS
+2784 DGTYDDIHTDSLTVL
-2797 DHGCQGTEKS
+2797 GCDS
-2807 MTLVVCNRPTIALAD
+2807 I
-2822 PANTCENDPDYKV
+2822 
-2835 TITTA
+2835 
-2840 SADAYTYAYNIYKVD
+2840 
-2855 GVTETAKGNGNG
+2855 
-2867 YVSEGSMT
+2867 
-2875 VKITGLEAGTYRIKA
+2875 
-2890 TTTTKAADGGCTS
+2890 
-2903 AVVQPA
+2903 
-2909 DFVIYEKPEVT
+2909 F
-2920 KLSVAKPGV
+2920 KLH
-2929 CEGTAITVSYTSSID
+2929 
-2944 VKYSYKIVEKTTVNG
+2944 
-2959 SVDTYASSA
+2959 
-2968 SFDVVTTDLPAAG
+2968 L
-2981 SPYTLELITETAN
+2981 
-2994 GCKDTA
+2994 
-3000 TVSFA
+3000 
-3005 IYPIPALTGAE
+3005 
-3016 PVKAEDV
+3016 
-3023 CFGDA
+3023 
-3028 ATTVTCTPD
+3028 
-3037 ANVSKCTYTLK
+3037 
-3048 LGDEPVTEFVD
+3048 
-3059 KEVTLDNEGKFTINT
+3059 
-3074 SSLGNE
+3074 
-3080 STTTT
+3080 
-3085 YTVEVTP
+3085 TVEDSP
-3092 YSTNECHPATPYST
+3092 APLQTNAH
-3106 TFKVNRLPALS
+3106 
-3117 DITLDATDVCEG
+3117 
-3129 TATMGATFEHT
+3129 
-3140 AATYYKYELREQGKT
+3140 
-3155 DVLREGE
+3155 
-3162 KTGLTDGTSSISI
+3162 
-3175 DLLNPTALATNKTYE
+3175 
-3190 LTVIVKNET
+3190 
-3199 TKCDKT
+3199 
-3205 KTATFY
+3205 
-3211 LRKNPEVT
+3211 
-3219 ISTEQNQHHCQPV
+3219 
-3232 TEVTVNYSN
+3232 
-3241 PDSRATVFHYE
+3241 
-3252 VVKGTTVIKALDDKT
+3252 
-3267 DVSGGEWT
+3267 
-3275 IEFATQLL
+3275 
-3283 QGEYKLRV
+3283 
-3291 QPDNEYCHAAEW
+3291 
-3303 TEFVFH
+3303 
-3309 VDTVTPIVTT
+3309 
-3319 KAICYGEKFD
+3319 ICYGEKFD
-3329 WTVTDKDCEDHET
+3329 WIVTDCEGHK
-3342 SVTLMKGL
+3342 VTLMKGL
-3350 TASTHQ
+3350 TESTHQ
-3356 FDTIK
+3356 VDTLICS
-3361 HDCCNRVYELDLT
+3361 DPNECNPIYELNLT
-3374 VYDENLIS
+3374 IWPEYSKDDAPV
-3382 EDHHTLCAGETYN
+3382 HLCAGDAYVWRGGKT
-3395 WHDLAITEPGNYEAR
+3395 LTEAGEYEYRKEGVA
-3410 EPGGANG
+3410 ANG
-3417 CDKIYRITVD
+3417 CDSIYRITVTK
-3427 ELVPEEKSSAM
+3427 LVPEQKTIAQT
-3438 SVCYGETVIF
+3438 VCYGEPVIF

-3461 TLSETIKSV
+3461 MLSETIKSV

-3608 WQGNDYSKE
+3608 WQGIDYSKE

-3665 YDASGTYTWDGHS
+3665 YDASGTYTWAGHS

-3729 LTNVSGCD
+3729 LTNASGCD
-3737 SVVTYTVNVT
+3737 SVVTYTVTVT

-3823 KADTLLRTDGDYY
+3823 KADTLLSTDGDYY

-3847 IYHIHFHV
+3847 TYHIHFHV
-3855 NWVTRHE
+3855 NWVTRDTVSKE
-3862 PEQKFG
+3862 G
-3868 CGSVNWRGKDYY
+3868 CESVTWNIDNKTYTY
-3880 ESGLV
+3880 SESGLY
-3885 SDTVATGDE
+3885 SDTAFIGDPANKKYE
-3894 MTPHEIYFCEVTIY
+3894 EVHFCKVTVYPAYHVTEPDVTICESALPY
-3908 NSFEQTEP
+3908 IFHDEELTGLTVGDNEP
-3916 EVTLCQGTPFVW
+3916 RTINPKTI
-3928 HGNDR
+3928 HG
-3933 TAELNVG
+3933 
-3940 NNTLTHV
+3940 
-3947 SPVKHNGQTVTD
+3947 
-3959 CDSTFTITVHVV
+3959 CDSTFTVAVHVV
-3971 ESFSKAEELTV
+3971 KSFNKAEELTV

-3995 LSSDGDYTDV
+3995 LSADGDYTDV

-4057 ALGTHTY
+4057 ALGTHSY

-4159 PRMLCINESFLWRG
+4159 PRMLCFNESFMWRG

-4223 VCYGEEVIFNN
+4223 VCYGETVIFNGHEY
-4234 KTYTDL
+4234 KDL
-4240 NVGKQTLLDTI
+4240 PVGKQTLSETI
-4251 QSVGG
+4251 KSVGG
-4256 CDSVYLRLDLTVG
+4256 CDSVYLTLDLTVG

-4389 AAPYSWQGNNYS
+4389 AAPYNWQGNAYS
-4401 ASGWYSVTE
+4401 ATGWYSVTE
-4410 NDGTQDIAI
+4410 NDGTQDVAI
-4419 HYLHLTVNKTYSDT
+4419 HYLHLTVNKTNSDT

-4444 DENGTTY
+4444 DKNGTIY

-4695 HFCNVT
+4695 HFCDVT

-4887 YKDSYLW
+4887 YKDSYMW
-4894 HGEAR
+4894 HGDAR

-4941 PPSPA
+4941 PSAA

-4988 FDVFYSKTDTL
+4988 FDVYYSKTDTL
-4999 DSLIACDYYRWHG
+4999 DSVFACDYYRWKG
-5012 QDFTKEGDTLAE
+5012 QDFTEVGDTLAE
-5024 YHVKQMGGTCDS
+5024 YHVQQLGGTCDS
-5036 IVYLPLTIHKTV
+5036 IVYLPLTLHKTV

-5060 FTWGETGQTYTK
+5060 FAWGETEQTYT
-5072 SDIIEGNP
+5072 SSGVYAGNP

-5110 VTYTWDLNHMT
+5110 VTYSWDLNHMT

-5238 MLNITIDLDRDSSI
+5238 MLNITIDLDRDSDI

-5258 SYEWEGDTYTESGDY
+5258 SYEWEGDTYTESGEY
-5273 EKTLQTV
+5273 KKTLQTV

-5415 QGKSYFRDTTFT
+5415 QGESFFRDTTFT
-5427 QQLKTV
+5427 QQLHTIN
-5433 HGCDSIVNYNL
+5433 GCDSIVNYHL
-5444 IINRRQ
+5444 IISHRQ
-5450 TRNISVT
+5450 TRNISVM
-5457 ACDNYTWEG
+5457 ACGDYTWEG
-5466 DTYTKSGVYTRVLTG
+5466 TTYTKSGVYTRVLTG

-5520 VAGDYDSIF
+5520 VAGDYDSIY
-5529 TFDDRCDSVVT
+5529 TLEGRCDSVVT
-5540 LHLSLPEKI
+5540 MHLTLPETI
-5549 QGPWVM
+5549 QGPWAM

-5560 EYWWNGQRY
+5560 EFWWNGQRY

-5593 TIAPNPRDTITE
+5593 TIADNPRNTITE
-5605 TAQTRFTWGNE
+5605 TAQSKFTWGSQ

-5626 RFRSETGYGCDS
+5626 RFKSETGYGCDS

-5852 DTVRVCDPED
+5852 DTVRVCDPEE

-6090 LQSELTGCDSV
+6090 LQSALTGCDSV

-6115 VIDSLHCDSIVWGDA
+6115 VIDSLHCDSIVWGDDYA
-6130 HSGIDT
+6130 GIDT
-6136 IYDDGIYV
+6136 IHDDGIYV

-6348 ENCEPKV
+6348 EQCEPKV

>member
-1 MNRLQSFRVKVKEV
+1 MNRLQSFRMKVKKV
-15 LTILPV
+15 LTVLPV

-37 VNAASSTVDDYLPS
+37 AYAASSSVPDMIPS

-56 WVTFMQN
+56 WLTYMNNSDIVYNNPALQLRIYVVTDSATTIN
-63 ADAETADNVK
+63 ITAADGTALVTNQAVAAG
-73 LKLEVIAIP
+73 EVYVY
-82 TASGT
+82 TASSDDRDRMYTKSSGKIELRGVHVTSTKCVAVYAANSFDNGSRASFDVTPVLATTALGT
-87 ISLTCGDGTPLV
+87 E
-99 TGGSLSAG
+99 
-107 TPYVY
+107 Y
-112 EIPADKRDKVYNT
+112 EVQTYYADKT
-125 SSATKTSKGLHVETT
+125 STEMT
-140 GTDIALYV
+140 
-148 RSKYVNSQALNS
+148 
-160 YDMSPVFPIKT
+160 
-171 LGADYVIQSY
+171 
-181 WEDQTNTVMAVVAT
+181 VVAT
-195 ENDTKITIKPSC
+195 ANDTKVKITMGHQ
-207 KTLNSDNTTWS
+207 
-218 AAGTTRT
+218 AANDMGATFD
-225 ETLNKGQVYLLK
+225 KGDVVDMVMQAGDVFQLI
-237 GESFA
+237 GEADDDGYSFMS
-242 EDEPYT
+242 
-248 NIAGTTVGASK
+248 GTTVESSK
-259 PVAVFNGGVIAFI
+259 PVAVFAGGINATVTYN
-272 PDGTG
+272 DGMD
-277 LSGDHIFE
+277 GDHLFE
-285 QALPV
+285 QVLPMS
-290 HAWGKR
+290 AWGKR
-296 FVLMNMN
+296 FILTEMHGFRGEMNIN
-303 AFPTGVYEKSSS
+303 NHTATQYVF
-315 PTEFII
+315 
-321 TAIYPDTKVY
+321 TAIYDDTKLYRNGVLQTTL
-331 VDGEYLLTLQ
+331 VKGETV
-341 PGESTPT
+341 
-348 YDESTTISVAWDGTP
+348 YDETNFTVDYDENPLFVVAS
-363 KMVQTSEPVSISG
+363 KPVLCYG
-376 FMVNAQH
+376 FLTNGAQ
-383 NTYRNTPIAPKGI
+383 NTYKTGI
-396 GIGEPSMVLIPDVTK
+396 KSNSVGEPSMVLIPSTRQGLQKAIFMNYDGVTGSAAHHYVNVLVPDSAK
-411 GVSEMSYYCKDVNT
+411 SEMKLNGSSVGGFETLDYYELE
-425 GATTEHLNTH
+425 G
-435 YANVIVKKSGVAGM
+435 VKW
-449 RLHNGTEV
+449 
-457 VNISGNFTTLSQ
+457 
-469 PFDGMSE
+469 
-476 EYAYARIQLTDDKL
+476 AYARVEMPKTSDAIILTNAKAPFL
-490 NRLYN
+490 AYAYGVQEGNARGYGFATSFNTAPASPELYV
-495 ENDIPFVATM
+495 ND
-505 YSVLPGQAMSEAAVA
+505 VLM
-520 TMNIVPSAPVMF
+520 THLDTLDF
-532 VDDNEVVHGS
+532 
-542 TFDYC
+542 C
-547 NKHPGV
+547 NQHPGV
-553 HFTAIVDYPHTGVKW
+553 DFTAKIDYPHDSVKW
-568 ELGEGA
+568 DLGEGA
-574 VSTDYEASHMY
+574 ISTVNTPSEVYGNSHMY
-585 GATVG
+585 GKTISQGDTTHHVR
-590 ESDKKHDV
+590 
-598 YLYVFHETPITHVKD
+598 LYVYRHSPLNINIKD
-613 TDTVHVTLNVHPV
+613 TDSIRVSLIVHPV
-626 YYDTLKTKVAAN
+626 YYDTLKTKVAAKHLEYIWN
-638 KMVYEWKTSSEVPF
+638 KSSNPAF
-652 GLIDGGTPKYAQ
+652 GIDGKGEISIGPV
-664 FTLSQTEDLNG
+664 TLG
-675 RKPWIKYEKDSA
+675 KDATNPNNKWTSA
-687 NAAAWT
+687 NDEKHIT
-693 DSHADFQIFDSL
+693 DSL
-705 VYATRHDCDSIF
+705 VYATAKYGCDSIF

-727 IMPEENASICQGESF
+727 IMPEENATVCQKEAF
-742 TWTGHH
+742 EWVGHH

-762 TINTAAAGTFVIRD
+762 TINTVAAGTFVIRD

-885 CISVTDEVPLV
+885 CISVTDTVPLV
-896 IKNRPSLKVEG
+896 IKNRPSLKVDN
-907 VDPQCWAATAPTFTF
+907 VAPQCWDETAPTFTF

-945 IASTTIAVDATKKF
+945 IVSTTIDVDATKKF
-959 DIATIGWPAGHYELY
+959 DIATTDWPAGHYELY

-1001 ITSTSDELSQCDK
+1001 ITSTLDELSQCDK

-1024 KDANNYNYYIVGKT
+1024 KDASSYNYYIVGKT

-1053 ISLDISSISGLTEDQ
+1053 ISLDISSISGLTEDT
-1068 EFTLKMV
+1068 EFMLKMV

-1085 AEATFTIYP
+1085 AEQKFTVYP

-1102 LPADLNACAPG
+1102 LPADLNSCAPYADD
-1113 TSNKTVNYTTTNAS
+1113 NLTVNYSTTNTT
-1127 QIKWQLTTPHG
+1127 QVKWELEQPGGTKVTH
-1138 VMNYDYAA
+1138 DYAA
-1146 VGSSLTV
+1146 VGTSFSIPKAQLP
-1153 LQDSL
+1153 S
-1158 VCPGTYKVKIT
+1158 PGDYKVKIT
-1169 GVKSANNCE
+1169 GVKSTHGCE
-1178 VLNPAGGEVTFTMYN
+1178 TENPAGGEVSFKMYN
-1193 PAAITLNDIAAVCAG
+1193 PATVALGHIDSVCAG
-1208 NAVTSTYTA
+1208 EHIRAPYSTEYADTYRYKVLQGSTEKFSLAVDSTAKAT
-1217 EYTDSYTYEVRRKTG
+1217 
-1232 NVLKGSGSST
+1232 
-1242 TINGTIDLSKTDTLP
+1242 GTIIVPLLEDGEYKL
-1257 AGTYVLS
+1257 VIN
-1264 VTATNTNNCGSSS
+1264 ATNEYGCGDGAKDTMTFTVNPLPTITNLKISN
-1277 ASKEFVINPI
+1277 E
-1287 PVINSLSTPD
+1287 
-1297 NVCETEVAS
+1297 NVCENETTSCELTFTTSVTGNDTIIYSLTKGTTPWVSEKKILASAAGGKITLDQLDTLSTGVYTVTVTPKTAHGCSEAYATVGFTVHPQPGINLKNNDAFCYGSRTKLTVPYERKYNVKEFTYHLKPAGGGSDITSGKITSFGESFDIEEKIVDLPVGDYILYATALSDKNCTSENDTVTITVYEMPTAKIDTIYSQCDNAESTTVEYKTTVATKYKYKIDGVTEWSDEATAAAS
-1306 RDVSFTATDAANILY
+1306 GSFTLDISSLNVGDEEKTY
-1321 TLKKGSAVWNAE
+1321 TLKFK
-1333 NSVAVGAGKFSIKT
+1333 
-1347 DTLSA
+1347 
-1352 GDYTVEAK
+1352 
-1360 PVSGAGCTGAVKS
+1360 
-1373 VNFTVYPHPTVTL
+1373 
-1386 SASLPNACFGDESL
+1386 
-1400 TINYSTTYAATY
+1400 
-1412 AYTLA
+1412 AYT
-1417 DKDGNA
+1417 
-1423 LTPGSGAAVA
+1423 
-1433 SGSIVVPLTA
+1433 
-1443 TMTAAK
+1443 
-1449 SPYKFRIEVTSDKGC
+1449 
-1464 KSGWVEKTFTI
+1464 
-1475 YPKPTAGIT
+1475 
-1484 SVESKCDNETSA
+1484 
-1496 AVVYTS
+1496 
-1502 ANATKYEYRVFKSGV
+1502 
-1517 AAPVLTVTDQDVTG
+1517 
-1531 TTFNVD
+1531 
-1537 ISTLDAGSYELRLVV
+1537 
-1552 KSATCESDTAKK
+1552 ATCEIEAENDFK
-1564 SFDIWPLPV
+1564 IYPLPV
-1573 ISTLDN
+1573 IKTLDA
-1579 TTPCEGESVVNVP
+1579 TTPCEGESVVKVP
-1592 YTATNALT
+1592 YTATNASA
-1600 FSYTVKDG
+1600 FSYQVLDGSTPVKTVAP
-1608 ETVVKNVTT
+1608 

-1669 PTVTLSSVTNT
+1669 PAVTLSSVTNT

-1713 SGNKTGLTPEVDGS
+1713 SGSKTGLTPEVDGS

-1741 TDYEVELIAQGD
+1741 TDYEVEVIAQGD

-1769 YPLPTVAV
+1769 YPLPTVTV

-1797 TTSANA
+1797 TTSDNA
-1803 STYSYTTGALGLT
+1803 STYSYETGALGLT
-1816 ATDQPVV
+1816 TTDQPVV
-1823 DQKIK
+1823 DKKIK
-1828 ITLPKADLK
+1828 ITLSKTDLK

-1877 AAQCYPI
+1877 AAQCYQTA
-1884 SSFTVSYTPT
+1884 SFIVSYTPT

-2075 AAPNAA
+2075 AATNAA

-2119 AYTLTVTAASEHD
+2119 AYTLTVTAASEND
-2132 CKSDEKTA
+2132 CKSNEKTA

-2174 AMKYNYEV
+2174 ATKYNYEV

-2197 TSSSIT
+2197 TASSIT

-2270 TYDLKNSL
+2270 TYDLKNSS
-2278 DVTVASS
+2278 DVSVASS

-2312 VTATSDKGCVSD
+2312 VTATSDKGCISD

-2341 APAAQCHPASSFEV
+2341 APAAQCHPASLFEV
-2355 AYAPED
+2355 TYAPED
-2361 VKTFTYMV
+2361 VKTFTYTV

-2374 MKKSA
+2374 TKKSA

-2505 TCTSEYAEKT
+2505 TCTSEYAEQT

-2573 ANGGLIPVGT
+2573 ANGGLIPVGI

-2595 TVTSANGCTK
+2595 TVTSTNGCTK
-2605 TDDATITIYDPTT
+2605 TDDATITIYDPTEIT
-2618 IDEPVAEDDCKGS
+2618 IDEPVSVDVCKGS

-2636 VNIHTTYADKYSYE
+2636 VNIHTTYANKYSYE

-2656 TTHPADNYEGSA
+2656 TTHPTDNYEGWA
-2668 TFTNKDDEPVDNT
+2668 PITNMDDVPVDNT
-2681 IYINVSNWAPAV
+2681 ISIDISNWAAAK
-2693 YTITVKAENTVT
+2693 YTITVKAENDET
-2705 HAEKTKSADF
+2705 HAEKTKTADF

-2762 EKLSGDKQ
+2762 EKLSGNKQ

-2822 PANTCENDPDYKV
+2822 PANACENDPDYKV

-2840 SADAYTYAYNIYKVD
+2840 SADAYTYAYNIYKVE
-2855 GVTETAKGNGNG
+2855 GATETAKGNGNG

-2909 DFVIYEKPEVT
+2909 DFIIYEKPEIT
-2920 KLSVAKPGV
+2920 KLSAAKPGV
-2929 CEGTAITVSYTSSID
+2929 CEGTAITVSYTSSMD

-2968 SFDVVTTDLPAAG
+2968 SFDVATTDLPAAG

-3016 PVKAEDV
+3016 PVKAVDV

-3028 ATTVTCTPD
+3028 TTIVTCTPD

-3048 LGDEPVTEFVD
+3048 LGDEPVTGFVD

-3129 TATMGATFEHT
+3129 TATLGATFEHT

-3190 LTVIVKNET
+3190 LKVTVKSDTECEKI
-3199 TKCDKT
+3199 

-3275 IEFATQLL
+3275 IDFDTQLL

-3309 VDTVTPIVTT
+3309 VDTVMPIVTT

-3329 WTVTDKDCEDHET
+3329 WTVTDKDCEEHET

-3491 IVVTECDSYKWAV
+3491 IVVTECDSYKWDK

-3657 LWDVDGNT
+3657 TWTVDGNT
-3665 YDASGTYTWDGHS
+3665 YDASGTYTWAGHS

-3708 EPVAIG
+3708 EPVAVG

-3729 LTNVSGCD
+3729 LTNASGCD
-3737 SVVTYTVNVT
+3737 SVVTYTVTVT

-3752 AVETP
+3752 TVETP

-3995 LSSDGDYTDV
+3995 LSADGDYTDV

-4159 PRMLCINESFLWRG
+4159 PRMLCYGESFLWRG

-4223 VCYGEEVIFNN
+4223 VCYGEEVTFNN

-4366 HITLNVYPFILPK
+4366 HITLNVYPFVLPK

-4389 AAPYSWQGNNYS
+4389 AAPYNWQGNAYS

-4410 NDGTQDIAI
+4410 NDGTQDVAI
-4419 HYLHLTVNKTYSDT
+4419 HYLHLTVNKTNSDT

-4510 TETKTNASGC
+4510 TEMKTNASGC

-4648 NFVDRDTLHLT
+4648 NFVERDTLHLT

-4685 NDEKTLYDEI
+4685 DDEKTLYDEI
-4695 HFCNVT
+4695 HFCDVT

-4941 PPSPA
+4941 PSAA
-4946 ILEDTTICNEYLWID
+4946 ILEDTTICNEFLWID

-4988 FDVFYSKTDTL
+4988 FDVYYSKTDTL
-4999 DSLIACDYYRWHG
+4999 DSVFACDYYRWKG
-5012 QDFTKEGDTLAE
+5012 QDFTEVGDTLAE
-5024 YHVKQMGGTCDS
+5024 YHVQQLGGICDS
-5036 IVYLPLTIHKTV
+5036 IIYLPLTINKTV

-5415 QGKSYFRDTTFT
+5415 QGESFFRDTTFT
-5427 QQLKTV
+5427 QQLQTIN
-5433 HGCDSIVNYNL
+5433 GCDSIVNYHL
-5444 IINRRQ
+5444 IISHRQ

-5457 ACDNYTWEG
+5457 ACGDYTWEG
-5466 DTYTKSGVYTRVLTG
+5466 TTYTKSGVYTRVLTG

-5520 VAGDYDSIF
+5520 VAGDYDSIY
-5529 TFDDRCDSVVT
+5529 TLEGRCDSVVT
-5540 LHLSLPEKI
+5540 MHLTLTETI
-5549 QGPWVM
+5549 QGPWAM

-5560 EYWWNGQRY
+5560 EFWWNGQRY

-5593 TIAPNPRDTITE
+5593 TIADNPRNTITE
-5605 TAQTRFTWGNE
+5605 TAQSKFTWGSQ

-5626 RFRSETGYGCDS
+5626 RFKSETGYGCDS

-6115 VIDSLHCDSIVWGDA
+6115 VIDSLHCDSIVWGDDYA
-6130 HSGIDT
+6130 GIDT
-6136 IYDDGIYV
+6136 IHDDGIYV

-6348 ENCEPKV
+6348 EQCEPKV